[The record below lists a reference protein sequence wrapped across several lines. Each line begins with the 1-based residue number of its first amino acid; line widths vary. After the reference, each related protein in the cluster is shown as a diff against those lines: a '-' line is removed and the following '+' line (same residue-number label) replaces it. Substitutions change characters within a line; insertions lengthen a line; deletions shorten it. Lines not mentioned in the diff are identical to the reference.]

1 MKPSSVTRA
10 ARAIGVVDEICRSFG
25 NEMGRQDDSDKHR
38 KPSYIKD
45 YKLILDELDAI
56 DIYKNIPN
64 RKHKNIFLKKNIL
77 EYVDKCDRA

>member
-1 MKPSSVTRA
+1 MESNVKPSSVTRA
-10 ARAIGVVDEICRSFG
+10 ARAIGVVDKICRSFG

-64 RKHKNIFLKKNIL
+64 R
-77 EYVDKCDRA
+77 